1 MPIGE
6 NGVCVAP
13 RCDTSAECG
22 PKECCVSNVRPIGKR
37 DTLLQPRGRCQ
48 PMGEEG
54 KGNRSQRNIIEL
66 IPCVDG
72 GLGDQ
77 GSGPPG
83 KRKSYWVPYRYWS
96 DNKATK
102 SAFNVGSQSA
112 YQRNAIFKCR
122 LGGGPMMAH
131 F

>member
-22 PKECCVSNVRPIGKR
+22 PKECCVSIVRPIGKR

-54 KGNRSQRNIIEL
+54 KGNRSQHNIIVL
-66 IPCVDG
+66 TCIPCADLEGVG
-72 GLGDQ
+72 
-77 GSGPPG
+77 GSGIRTPW
-83 KRKSYWVPYRYWS
+83 KTEKLLASL
-96 DNKATK
+96 
-102 SAFNVGSQSA
+102 
-112 YQRNAIFKCR
+112 AI
-122 LGGGPMMAH
+122 LV
-131 F
+131 

>member
-22 PKECCVSNVRPIGKR
+22 PKECCVSIVRPIGKR

-66 IPCVDG
+66 IPCVDPE

-77 GSGPPG
+77 ASGPLE
-83 KRKSYWVPYRYWS
+83 
-96 DNKATK
+96 N
-102 SAFNVGSQSA
+102 
-112 YQRNAIFKCR
+112 RNATGFLIDTGPITKLPSQHSMLGHDRPTNDTPFKWH